1 MERHSWLAVALC
13 WAVAIIMSFTPVLGW
28 NDQPAANSSSS
39 SSSVLVCRFTAVISK
54 SYLVYFTFF
63 LCNLLPL
70 STMALLYCGI
80 FCAIRRRLGR
90 DKQRGSRGPGA
101 GPESR
106 GYLKRERRLAASL
119 ALVLALFAL
128 SWLPLH
134 VINCVEYFGGGAVT
148 VPVAGVYVGILLTH
162 ANSAVNPVVYA
173 FRIPKVKQGYLRMWS
188 RVVARRGSNQPPSS
202 QSLDIV
208 VSSHDQIDKC

>member
-1 MERHSWLAVALC
+1 MKRHSWLAVALC
-13 WAVAIIMSFTPVLGW
+13 WAVAIIMSFTPILGW

-39 SSSVLVCRFTAVISK
+39 VFLCRFTAVISK

-80 FCAIRRRLGR
+80 FCAIRRRLRR
-90 DKQRGSRGPGA
+90 DEQRGSRVPA
-101 GPESR
+101 AAPDSR

-134 VINCVEYFGGGAVT
+134 VINCVEYFGGGGGAAV
-148 VPVAGVYVGILLTH
+148 VPVAAVYVAILLSH

-173 FRIPKVKQGYLRMWS
+173 FRIPKIKRGYLRMWS
-188 RVVARRGSNQPPSS
+188 RVVAWRGS
-202 QSLDIV
+202 V
-208 VSSHDQIDKC
+208 